1 MQLVSVTT
9 NVSDEPC
16 AAVLDDARGL
26 ILCTQLSH
34 PLPGDAMAVLSVV
47 SPDELRERMADT
59 PAARFRDPD
68 DATFVAPYRHPRKIW
83 GIGINYSAHAAD
95 LGASAPQGEPAS
107 FIKGDHTIIGPGEAI
122 ELPSQSQRVTAEAE
136 LGLIFGAVGRNVPI
150 ESALDSVWGA
160 CTVLDQTAEDILQV
174 NPRYLT
180 RAKNFP
186 GFFSFGPGIVPLDEI
201 LAADGSLDSIEVST
215 ILNGEVVVSN
225 TVRNMLFSPH
235 LLVSFHSAVMPW
247 YPGDILSTGT
257 PGAVKLSP
265 GDVVGATVTGLPALS
280 NPVIAA
286 R

>member
-1 MQLVSVTT
+1 MQLVS
-9 NVSDEPC
+9 
-16 AAVLDDARGL
+16 G
-26 ILCTQLSH
+26 
-34 PLPGDAMAVLSVV
+34 
-47 SPDELRERMADT
+47 
-59 PAARFRDPD
+59 
-68 DATFVAPYRHPRKIW
+68 
-83 GIGINYSAHAAD
+83 SA
-95 LGASAPQGEPAS
+95 APQGEPAS

-122 ELPSQSQRVTAEAE
+122 ELPHQSDRVTAEAE

-150 ESALDSVWGA
+150 DSALSYVWGA

-201 LAADGSLDSIEVST
+201 LDADGTLDSIEVAT

-225 TVRNMLFSPH
+225 SVRNMLFSPR

-265 GDVVGATVTGLPALS
+265 GDVVSATVTGLPTLT
-280 NPVIAA
+280 NPVIAGS
-286 R
+286 